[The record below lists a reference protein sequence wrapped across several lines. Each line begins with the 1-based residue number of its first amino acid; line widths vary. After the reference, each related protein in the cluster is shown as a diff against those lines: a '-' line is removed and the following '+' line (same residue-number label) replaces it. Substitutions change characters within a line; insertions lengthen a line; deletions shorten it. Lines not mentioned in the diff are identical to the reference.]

1 MTDLGH
7 IISEHTLFD
16 IIIING
22 LISLIKC
29 YLLICKNVYI
39 ILFWCIAITCNI
51 YCCSLGTGNIQRKL
65 NS

>member
-22 LISLIKC
+22 LISLIKW
-29 YLLICKNVYI
+29 YLLICKNAYT
-39 ILFWCIAITCNI
+39 ILFGA
-51 YCCSLGTGNIQRKL
+51 
-65 NS
+65 